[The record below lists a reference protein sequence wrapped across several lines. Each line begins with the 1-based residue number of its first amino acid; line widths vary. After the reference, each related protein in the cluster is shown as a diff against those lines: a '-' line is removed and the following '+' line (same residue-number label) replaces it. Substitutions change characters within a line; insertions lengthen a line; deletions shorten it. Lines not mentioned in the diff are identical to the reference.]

1 MERRVLLAIFL
12 AFLVLYT
19 WQALFVKPA
28 PKPGATPGAPPGTAQ
43 SAGTAATSAAG
54 AGPTESAAAAG
65 AAATPASAEGTAPL
79 AAEAGATSL
88 VAEAAERDVRV
99 ETGEVIAVFT
109 NRGARL
115 KSWRLK
121 RYHNQANEPQELVE
135 NGLASQPLPFTLRT
149 GTGSIDTP
157 LNTALYTVAG
167 TPSSSPSTGP
177 VDLRF
182 EYRNTAGLQAVKEF
196 HLDPASFILT
206 FRATVTNGEQAVI
219 PSIVWGPAVG
229 DVAEVSRYTT
239 KAEGILFQDGKV
251 VRLDASKIAKQ
262 PAYEGDFKYA
272 GVDDNYFMTAAVQA
286 GASKVTYQPVTI
298 PPAEPKG
305 TARELMSY
313 SIEPRTSAPQKF
325 FVGPKDF
332 DLLTAV
338 DPDVAKAINFGTFTI
353 IVVPLLRSLKWVN
366 GYVGN
371 YGWSIIILTFII
383 NLILFPLR
391 HKSVV
396 SMRKMQEIQPEVK
409 TIQDRYKGL
418 KATDPAKQKM
428 NQELMELYKLRG
440 VNPASGCV
448 PMLLTFP
455 FIFAFYAL
463 LSTAIE
469 LRGAPWFGWIHD
481 LSAHDPYFVVP
492 ILMGVSQVWQQRLA
506 PAAGMDPVQQKMML
520 FMPVFFTFLFLWYP
534 AGVALYWFVNNI
546 WAIGQQYLTNYMIGP
561 PKLAPAGGGGS
572 SAAARR
578 MRRVGSGKTDAA
590 RENN

>member
-1 MERRVLLAIFL
+1 MERRVLLAIILSFV
-12 AFLVLYT
+12 VLYA
-19 WQALFVKPA
+19 WQALYVKPV
-28 PKPGATPGAPPGTAQ
+28 PKPAAGQPAGSSAVPSSVASGQATGAT
-43 SAGTAATSAAG
+43 TSAPAE
-54 AGPTESAAAAG
+54 APEHAPTPKAT
-65 AAATPASAEGTAPL
+65 TPAAPSASPVVGD
-79 AAEAGATSL
+79 
-88 VAEAAERDVRV
+88 AAERDIRV
-99 ETGEVIAVFT
+99 ETREVIAVFT

-121 RYHNQANEPQELVE
+121 RYLNPAKEPQELVE
-135 NGLASQPLPFTLRT
+135 NAVDSQPLPFTLRT
-149 GTGSIDTP
+149 GTDATDTT
-157 LNTALYTVAG
+157 LNTAIYAVSGAPASAES
-167 TPSSSPSTGP
+167 TPAD
-177 VDLRF
+177 VRF
-182 EYRNTAGLQAVKEF
+182 EYRDSAGLHAVKEF
-196 HLDPASFILT
+196 HLEPGSFVLGA
-206 FRATVTNGEQAVI
+206 RVTVTNDDR
-219 PSIVWGPAVG
+219 PLTTSIVWGPAVG
-229 DVAEVSRYTT
+229 DVAEVSRVTS
-239 KAEGILFQDGKV
+239 KAEGLIYQGGKV
-251 VRLDASKIAKQ
+251 VRLAPKDIAKQ
-262 PAYEGDFKYA
+262 STYEGEFKYA
-272 GVDDNYFMTAAVQA
+272 GVDDNYFLTAALYP
-286 GASKVTYQPVTI
+286 GPGKVSFQPVSI
-298 PPAEPKG
+298 PPVGDSKEAP
-305 TARELMSY
+305 RELVSY
-313 SIEPRTSAPQKF
+313 AIEPHGSDGVKF

-332 DLLTAV
+332 DLLTAI
-338 DPDVAKAINFGTFTI
+338 DPDLARAINFGSFTI

-383 NLILFPLR
+383 NVILFPLR

-409 TIQDRYKGL
+409 AIQDRYKNL

-428 NQELMELYKLRG
+428 NQELMTLYKERG

-481 LSAHDPYFVVP
+481 LSSHDPYFVVP
-492 ILMGVSQVWQQRLA
+492 VLMGVSQVWQQRLA
-506 PAAGMDPVQQKMML
+506 PATGMDPVQQKMML

-561 PKLAPAGGGGS
+561 PKVGRPAGS
-572 SAAARR
+572 SAAERR
-578 MRRVGSGKTDAA
+578 MKRVGAGRTDAA